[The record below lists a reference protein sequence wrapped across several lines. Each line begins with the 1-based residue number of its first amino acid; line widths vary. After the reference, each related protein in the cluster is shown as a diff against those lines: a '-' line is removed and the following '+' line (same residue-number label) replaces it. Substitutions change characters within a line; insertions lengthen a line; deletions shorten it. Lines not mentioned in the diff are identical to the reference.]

1 MKADTSDVIE
11 GIIWLVVILIWF
23 ISNIVK
29 GRKKKKSAKLSQAE
43 KQEDRRDRQQSSR
56 RKAGGLLSG
65 NLKGFFKEIAMLQK
79 RESSPQTQKPPG
91 QSFTLPAQPRETKPP
106 LIAPEEIR
114 HKSFSS
120 DETEGGS
127 GMKLSGDE
135 LRRAIIYSEIIGP
148 PVALRSDERR
158 F

>member
-29 GRKKKKSAKLSQAE
+29 GRKKKKPAKLSQAE
-43 KQEDRRDRQQSSR
+43 KQEDSQQSSR

-65 NLKGFFKEIAMLQK
+65 NLKGFFKEVAMLLK
-79 RESSPQTQKPPG
+79 RESSPQTPPG

-120 DETEGGS
+120 EYYDETEGDS